1 MGPDVSEQGEELTME
16 QMEQNKLKEF
26 REQCKSEIKNLTKKA
41 KKSKEILKEKIE
53 VTNSTHNVVNETQ
66 SQIQQL
72 VMQVK
77 ELSKEM
83 KQKDQILETL
93 GGNKI
98 LETKREEIKNLE
110 DELQELNKA
119 WLDQREEL
127 ESELR
132 KVKRAYENI
141 KGDFQAKE
149 EKIDFFGNNYSNLI
163 ANLKS
168 EIENRSSL
176 IEQYQNMPKDM
187 TREQL
192 STMIFELKKKSKANS
207 KTTQTKVEDLK
218 VVRDQILKVEESLKV
233 QNMGI
238 LAEMSN
244 GENKKKKNDM
254 TFDQMKLHFKKYCE
268 TYEKTKGFMKQ
279 YGELKKK
286 VDGVEDEIMGL
297 KKKNYKHASIRL
309 REELKEISGE

>member
-1 MGPDVSEQGEELTME
+1 ME
-16 QMEQNKLKEF
+16 QIEQNKLKEF
-26 REQCKSEIKNLTKKA
+26 RDQCKSEISKLSKKA
-41 KKSKEILKEKIE
+41 KKSKEILKEKLE
-53 VTNSTHNVVNETQ
+53 QVNSTHNVVNETQ
-66 SQIQQL
+66 TQIQQL
-72 VMQVK
+72 VSQVK
-77 ELSKEM
+77 EFSKEV

-98 LETKREEIKNLE
+98 LETKRAEIKTLE
-110 DELQELNKA
+110 EELEELNKA

-132 KVKRAYENI
+132 KVKRSYENI

-149 EKIDFFGNNYSNLI
+149 EKIDYYGNNYSNLI

-168 EIENRSSL
+168 EIENRSLL
-176 IEQYQNMPKDM
+176 IEEYQNMPKDM

-192 STMIFELKKKSKANS
+192 SSMIFELKKKSKANS
-207 KTTQTKVEDLK
+207 KTTQTKVVDLK
-218 VVRDQILKVEESLKV
+218 VVREQILKVEANLNV

-238 LAEMSN
+238 LAEMSS

-286 VDGVEDEIMGL
+286 VDGVEDEIQGL

-309 REELKEISGE
+309 KEELKDIIGEQ